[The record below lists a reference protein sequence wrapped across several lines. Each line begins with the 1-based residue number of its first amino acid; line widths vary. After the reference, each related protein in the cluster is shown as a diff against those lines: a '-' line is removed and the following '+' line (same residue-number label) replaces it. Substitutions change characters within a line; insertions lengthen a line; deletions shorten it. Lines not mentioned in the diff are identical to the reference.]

1 VGFRTDLG
9 VTSLP
14 ETTRDFL
21 TAVPL
26 VLLAWPAMMLA
37 LRRATARD
45 EGDEAL
51 PAPAQPET
59 GAAADLAPR
68 GLLPGGGV
76 Q

>member
-14 ETTRDFL
+14 EATRDFL

-45 EGDEAL
+45 EEEDL
-51 PAPAQPET
+51 PAPAQPEK
-59 GAAADLAPR
+59 GAVEAIPG
-68 GLLPGGGV
+68 GLVPGGGV